1 MVVDR
6 RGRSRLPSHRPPMSC
21 PPVTVPVFVRAQFP
35 LPCSPPARVGFW
47 GRQTAARVWS
57 TSPACVTLESALGL
71 GCEPSARHCL
81 NVTLSPATRRF
92 RNKLVYS
99 HGRMHSVFDIARRGL
114 FLLALPEIVVC
125 KFPRL
130 GTWGI
135 SGDVARSH
143 VRGLRCGDSGMVWSS
158 AL

>member
-1 MVVDR
+1 MR
-6 RGRSRLPSHRPPMSC
+6 H
-21 PPVTVPVFVRAQFP
+21 T
-35 LPCSPPARVGFW
+35 RVCLGAGLRTF
-47 GRQTAARVWS
+47 S
-57 TSPACVTLESALGL
+57 EALSQCDASL
-71 GCEPSARHCL
+71 
-81 NVTLSPATRRF
+81 VTRRF
-92 RNKLVYS
+92 RNKPVYS